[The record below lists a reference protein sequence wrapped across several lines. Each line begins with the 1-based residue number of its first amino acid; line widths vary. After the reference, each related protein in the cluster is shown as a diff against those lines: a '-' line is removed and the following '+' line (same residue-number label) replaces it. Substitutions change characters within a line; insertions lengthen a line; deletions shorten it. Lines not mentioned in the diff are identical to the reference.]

1 MVLVVM
7 FTYPR
12 VGLIMSDLF
21 YLKEVLEKSVELNG
35 EKPLTNRWLLNIVK
49 KSMQKKDSE
58 VINLWE
64 YGSDEDIY

>member
-49 KSMQKKDSE
+49 KSMKKRDSE
-58 VINLWE
+58 AINLWE